1 MTLKAT
7 YYKRNPVQA
16 IEQGVTTL
24 YVKLTVGAS
33 GAVSASSGY
42 GLVSITK
49 EATAGEY
56 TILLDRKFKKLLSV
70 NPTVI
75 QATTQGLSWVVGT
88 DSIASAGS
96 IKMASSVDAVATN
109 PSDTT
114 IVLFAITVADTS
126 LTGGVA

>member
-1 MTLKAT
+1 MAIKAT
-7 YYKRNPVQA
+7 YLKRNPLQA

-56 TILLDRKFKKLLSV
+56 TILLDRNFKKLLAV
-70 NPTVI
+70 APTVI
-75 QATTQGLSWVVGT
+75 QGTTQGLSWVVAT
-88 DSIASAGS
+88 DSISTAAS
-96 IKMASSVDAVATN
+96 IKVAASVGSTATN
-109 PSDTT
+109 PSSST
-114 IVLFAITVADTS
+114 IVLFAITVADTGMR
-126 LTGGVA
+126 GGVA

>member
-1 MTLKAT
+1 MSTAT
-7 YYKRNPVQA
+7 YLKRGSIQTV
-16 IEQGVTTL
+16 EDGVTTL

-42 GLVSITK
+42 GLTSITK
-49 EATAGEY
+49 ESTAGEY
-56 TILLDRKFKKLLSV
+56 TILLDRKYKKLLGV

-96 IKMASSVDAVATN
+96 LKMAFSVDAVATN

-114 IVLFAITVADTS
+114 IILFAITIADTS
-126 LTGGVA
+126 MRGGIS